1 MNGVFDMELK
11 LNYEEEKYEG
21 RWQDKSLP
29 LWARQVELEAVMK
42 CRGKKRYKD
51 IIDDAKK
58 AKSESMTKHGQMLLK
73 GLIEPMSKEVE
84 KFVNDNV
91 PAPRRK
97 PEEAAKILAR
107 LDYEVVALITGKY
120 VLDCISLEQ
129 TLSKASIRI
138 GEALEMEC
146 RLEAFSEQETRYFR
160 RLHRALQEKRNY
172 RHKRKVYNAKINH
185 FKVECE
191 KTWDKNLK
199 VHVGLK
205 CLYLLKQSTGLV
217 DFVLKTVQ
225 KHKTIYYVQATD
237 ETKKWI
243 ENFTGS
249 HEFLFPEY
257 LPMLNR
263 PKDWQFL
270 ERKNDDGDFV
280 GGYHSKMG
288 KLPLVKVDKKP
299 YLQELGNNAE
309 EMTELYTAVN
319 AIQKTAWKI
328 NKKILDVV
336 VSCWEKDNG
345 LGDLPPRTLDNLEPP
360 KPFDIATNA
369 KSRQDYKVKKRKFCD
384 WKVTQ
389 ISKIIQVKRI
399 ITIAKVFQDEKR
411 LYFPHQLDFRGRIY
425 AIPMFLHPQ
434 YADYARSLLHF
445 AEGKALNNRD
455 DACWLAIHIANSFGF
470 DKVSLDDRTEWV
482 IDNEEM
488 IFKCAEN
495 PHENTE
501 WSKADKPYQFL
512 AACFEWR
519 EFSKGDGE
527 FNYGFKSHISVQ
539 VDGSCNGLQHFSA
552 MLKDPVGGAAV
563 NLIPLDKPADIYGEV
578 AEKVNQRL
586 RELLNDTSKFGADKV
601 DSKTGLI
608 TSYALHK
615 NVLAQAWLQ
624 FGVDRK
630 IVKRPVMTLPYGSRR
645 YSHRKYIQEEVEK
658 RKDKGAK
665 LPEDWKDDLYTP
677 TFFLAT
683 VALTAIHEVVHA
695 ARDVMGWLQTTSRIV
710 SNIKKDE
717 LQEDGT
723 IKKVPA
729 NLPIEWSTP
738 VGFKVRQA
746 YADTEMRRVK
756 SLMGENII
764 KLSYKEEQ
772 YRFDPHGN
780 EELIIDKHLQAN
792 GISPNYV
799 HSMDGAALMKCVAL
813 ATEHDL
819 DTFQCIHDAFGTYA
833 CDTPKLLQCIKQ
845 SFIDIYSTNQLEKF
859 RAEIIAGIYRE
870 EDRAKIPPLPK
881 QGDLKIE
888 DIWESD
894 FFFA

>member
-1 MNGVFDMELK
+1 MELK
-11 LNYEEEKYEG
+11 LQYEEDKYEG
-21 RWQDKSLP
+21 KWQDKSLP
-29 LWARQVELEAVMK
+29 LWARQAELEAVMK
-42 CRGKKRYKD
+42 CRGSARFKN
-51 IIDDAKK
+51 IIEDAKK

-73 GLIEPMSKEVE
+73 GLIQPMSEGIKE
-84 KFVNDNV
+84 FVDSNV

-97 PEEAAKILAR
+97 PELAAKVLAR

-146 RLEAFSEQETRYFR
+146 RLEEFSEQETRYFR

-172 RHKRKVYNAKINH
+172 RHKRKVYNAKIKH
-185 FKVECE
+185 FKIDCE
-191 KTWDKNLK
+191 TAWDKNLK
-199 VHVGLK
+199 LQVGLK
-205 CLYLLKQSTGLV
+205 CLYLLKQHTGLV

-225 KHKTIYYVQATD
+225 KHKTIYYVQATE

-243 ENFTGS
+243 ENYNGNK
-249 HEFLFPEY
+249 EFLFPEY
-257 LPMLNR
+257 LPMLTKPR
-263 PKDWQFL
+263 DWKAIIK
-270 ERKNDDGDFV
+270 KNGDSDWI
-280 GGYHSKMG
+280 GGYNSKLG
-288 KLPLVKVDKKP
+288 KLPLVKVDSQD
-299 YLQELGNNAE
+299 YLEDLSLHHE
-309 EMTELYTAVN
+309 DMPELYQAVN

-328 NKKILDVV
+328 NKDILDVV
-336 VSCWEKDNG
+336 VSCWEKNNG
-345 LGDLPPRTLDNLEPP
+345 LGELPPRSLDNLEPP
-360 KPFDIATNA
+360 KPFDIATNDKA
-369 KSRQDYKVKKRKFCD
+369 RKTYKIKMRKFCD

-399 ITIAKVFQDEKR
+399 ITIAKVFQEEKA

-445 AEGKALNNRD
+445 SKGKALTTSD
-455 DACWLAIHIANSFGF
+455 DACWLAIHGANSFGF
-470 DKVSLDDRTEWV
+470 DKVALDERINWV
-482 IDNEEM
+482 SDNQEM
-488 IFKCAEN
+488 IFKCAED
-495 PHENTE
+495 PHNNTE

-512 AACFEWR
+512 AFCFEWKK
-519 EFSKGDGE
+519 FSRGDGE
-527 FNYGFKSHISVQ
+527 FNFGFESHISVQ

-563 NLIPLDKPADIYGEV
+563 NLTPLDKPADIYGQV
-578 AEKVNQRL
+578 ADRVNERL
-586 RELLNDTSKFGADKV
+586 RDLLNDSSKFGEDKT
-601 DSKTGLI
+601 DAKTGEV
-608 TSYALHK
+608 TYAK
-615 NVLAQAWLQ
+615 IKSSLAQQWLQ

-645 YSHRKYIQEEVEK
+645 YSHRKYIMEEVNK

-665 LPEDWKDDLYTP
+665 LPADWKDDLYTP

-683 VALTAIHEVVHA
+683 IALTAIHETVHA
-695 ARDVMGWLQTTSRIV
+695 ARDVMAWLQQTSRVV

-717 LQEDGT
+717 IQEDGKT
-723 IKKVPA
+723 KKVPA
-729 NLPIEWSTP
+729 NLPIEWTTP

-746 YADTEMRRVK
+746 YPDTEMRRVK

-764 KLSYKEEQ
+764 KLSFREKQ
-772 YRFDPHGN
+772 FRFDPHGN
-780 EELIIDKHLQAN
+780 EELIIDRNSQAM

-813 ATEHDL
+813 ASVNEIEN
-819 DTFQCIHDAFGTYA
+819 FQCIHDAFGTYA
-833 CDTPKLLQCIKQ
+833 SDTPKLLECIKQ
-845 SFIDIYSTNQLEKF
+845 SFIEIYSTNQLEKF
-859 RAEIIAGIYRE
+859 RTEILAGIYKE
-870 EDRAKIPPLPK
+870 EDRLKIPPLPK

-888 DIWESD
+888 DIWDSD